1 MTLIKYFGITAT
13 TLILFTG
20 AFISGFMVGSQSK
33 TVFHSHIISYI
44 TSSPNKK
51 PNITAIKNVPVT
63 FSPNLPLRKFPH
75 RKFEVSRPIS
85 DDEFDCLARTIYF
98 EAGNQSYYGKIA
110 VGSVVMNRVNDERYP
125 DTICGVIK
133 QHKQFSWYSDGKSD
147 VPFDGPAWKNS
158 IQAAKEVLCGCDKA
172 SGLFDDASVQ
182 YYHADY
188 VSPSWA
194 KKMQRVAKIDN
205 HIFYR

>member
-33 TVFHSHIISYI
+33 TVFHSHIISYLDAP
-44 TSSPNKK
+44 SKKK
-51 PNITAIKNVPVT
+51 PNITEIKNVPVT
-63 FSPNLPLRKFPH
+63 FSPNLPLRKF
-75 RKFEVSRPIS
+75 EVSRPIS
-85 DDEFDCLARTIYF
+85 DDEFDCLSRTIYF

-133 QHKQFSWYSDGKSD
+133 QHKQFSWYSDGNSD
-147 VPFDGPAWKNS
+147 VPFDGPAWENS

>member
-1 MTLIKYFGITAT
+1 MTPFKYFVVTNIS
-13 TLILFTG
+13 LIMF
-20 AFISGFMVGSQSK
+20 ASSFIAGFMVGKENQM
-33 TVFHSHIISYI
+33 VFNTHLIRYLDVPSISNIQEKEYAEKLSVAVVPELPSS
-44 TSSPNKK
+44 TS
-51 PNITAIKNVPVT
+51 I
-63 FSPNLPLRKFPH
+63 LD
-75 RKFEVSRPIS
+75 
-85 DDEFDCLARTIYF
+85 DDEFVCLSRTIYF

-133 QHKQFSWYSDGKSD
+133 QHRQFSWYSDGKSD
-147 VPFDGPAWKNS
+147 VPFDGPAWKDS
-158 IQAAKEVLCGCDKA
+158 IHAAKEVLCGCGKA
-172 SGLFDDASVQ
+172 SELFFDDAAVQ

-194 KKMQRVAKIDN
+194 KKMQMVAKIDN

>member
-1 MTLIKYFGITAT
+1 MTPLKYFVITNIS
-13 TLILFTG
+13 LIMFAG
-20 AFISGFMVGSQSK
+20 SFSAGFLVANENKM
-33 TVFHSHIISYI
+33 VFHTHLISHLDVPS
-44 TSSPNKK
+44 NKNQSMDHAEK
-51 PNITAIKNVPVT
+51 LNVVA
-63 FSPNLPLRKFPH
+63 K
-75 RKFEVSRPIS
+75 RPEQVPINSVS

-158 IQAAKEVLCGCDKA
+158 VKAAEEVLCGCDKA

-194 KKMQRVAKIDN
+194 KKMNRVAKIDN